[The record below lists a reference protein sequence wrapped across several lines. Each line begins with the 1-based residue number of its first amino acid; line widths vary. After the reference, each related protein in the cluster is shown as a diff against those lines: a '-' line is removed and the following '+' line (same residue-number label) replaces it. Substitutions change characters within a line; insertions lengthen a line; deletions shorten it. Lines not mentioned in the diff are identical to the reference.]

1 MVPVLDHAQSAGTQP
16 RKERFERSARLVE
29 AVRGIVNDQAQ
40 RLAAEIIVKDR
51 RQSLTVRLV
60 DAVVQPNALA
70 EPPLRDQL
78 VECFNA
84 VWLEVDGDELPR
96 GSDQRVS
103 AALPP
108 EAIPSSTKFSAGK
121 RSRISRYPAIRPGCF
136 WIENS
141 RPRES
146 SNPQRNSTSPTRK
159 CGVAPDSDGRDSDA
173 RYSRSAVS

>member
-1 MVPVLDHAQSAGTQP
+1 
-16 RKERFERSARLVE
+16 
-29 AVRGIVNDQAQ
+29 
-40 RLAAEIIVKDR
+40 
-51 RQSLTVRLV
+51 
-60 DAVVQPNALA
+60 VQPNALA

-96 GSDQRVS
+96 GSDQRRQRGTPAGRDPQLDEVLS
-103 AALPP
+103 GEAL
-108 EAIPSSTKFSAGK
+108 EDLEV
-121 RSRISRYPAIRPGCF
+121 PAIRPGCF

-173 RYSRSAVS
+173 RYSGQRSPENQSK